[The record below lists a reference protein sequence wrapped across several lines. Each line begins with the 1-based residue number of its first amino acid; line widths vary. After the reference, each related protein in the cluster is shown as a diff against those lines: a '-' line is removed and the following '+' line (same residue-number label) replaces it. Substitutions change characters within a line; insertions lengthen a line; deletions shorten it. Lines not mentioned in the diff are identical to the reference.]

1 MEDYTDELLLES
13 SFEEYEDD
21 EQHSDSCSF

>member
-13 SFEEYEDD
+13 SFEDYEDD
-21 EQHSDSCSF
+21 ELNQDSCSF

>member
-21 EQHSDSCSF
+21 EQHQDSCSF